1 MANSLSVIEQKTVAF
16 YGDEIVAVRAKDGDV
31 YVPVRPICDL
41 LDVNFDGQRRRIN
54 RDPVQEVMSVV
65 VTTTDID
72 ASNRRPRSSEMLAL
86 PLDYLSGF
94 LFGIDA
100 NRVKEETGTI
110 RVNDWRS
117 RSLYYTRSG
126 QSNQPSSKNCGPEI
140 GEE

>member
-54 RDPVQEVMSVV
+54 RDPVLSEEVMSVV

-72 ASNRRPRSSEMLAL
+72 ASSRRPRSSEMLAL
-86 PLDYLSGF
+86 PWIIFRASCL
-94 LFGIDA
+94 
-100 NRVKEETGTI
+100 V
-110 RVNDWRS
+110 
-117 RSLYYTRSG
+117 
-126 QSNQPSSKNCGPEI
+126 
-140 GEE
+140 

>member
-16 YGDEIVAVRAKDGDV
+16 YGDEIVAVRAKDGAV

-86 PLDYLSGF
+86 PWIIFRASCL
-94 LFGIDA
+94 
-100 NRVKEETGTI
+100 V
-110 RVNDWRS
+110 
-117 RSLYYTRSG
+117 
-126 QSNQPSSKNCGPEI
+126 
-140 GEE
+140 